1 METIVESATPVV
13 VANSEVNSLVDS
25 AECSNTVK
33 NTKHHHILGL
43 TSQNMVPEELF
54 TPTKLSDIMDKE
66 FQNHLTEFIKKN
78 PEVDFVYR
86 FDLPECKDE
95 PYLMQGHKA
104 LSALPLDTGKGI
116 FVGGSAA
123 LHYVVSFVKGLS
135 TLNWKAT
142 DSDIFFLNCTENTRM
157 TGTPGTLDFIFCK
170 DKTIEDV
177 LLNFDLP
184 CCRVG
189 FDFKY
194 NYYVSAQALVAIFTG
209 KMYMPDYFCNEN
221 EFMNKLNQYRM
232 SNAPAHADSINRT
245 IVKRFY
251 ERVKKYQSRGFK
263 TVYTHL
269 DYLLPWL
276 ENRFTYID
284 FSVSSE

>member
-1 METIVESATPVV
+1 METIIESVVSPVV
-13 VANSEVNSLVDS
+13 SSPSGS
-25 AECSNTVK
+25 AAAASDTVPASPS
-33 NTKHHHILGL
+33 HILGL
-43 TSQNMVPEELF
+43 KTHVDVPEELF
-54 TPTKLSDIMDKE
+54 SAKTLSDIKDKSFQSLLVE
-66 FQNHLTEFIKKN
+66 FVKKN
-78 PEVDFVYR
+78 PEIDFVYR
-86 FDLPECKDE
+86 FDLPPCGNVDRG
-95 PYLMQGHKA
+95 LMQGHKS
-104 LSALPLDTGKGI
+104 LSLLPFDTGKGI

-123 LHYVVSFVKGLS
+123 LHYIASFVKGLS

-142 DSDIFFLNCTENTRM
+142 DVDLFFLNCSENTRM
-157 TGTPGTLDFIFCK
+157 SEAPGNLDFVFCQ

-209 KMYMPDYFCNEN
+209 KMYMPEYFNNEN
-221 EFMNKLNQYRM
+221 DFMKKLYSYSIADTPDRSHAYSITRM
-232 SNAPAHADSINRT
+232 

-269 DYLLPWL
+269 DYLLPWV

-284 FSVSSE
+284 FTNKLDL